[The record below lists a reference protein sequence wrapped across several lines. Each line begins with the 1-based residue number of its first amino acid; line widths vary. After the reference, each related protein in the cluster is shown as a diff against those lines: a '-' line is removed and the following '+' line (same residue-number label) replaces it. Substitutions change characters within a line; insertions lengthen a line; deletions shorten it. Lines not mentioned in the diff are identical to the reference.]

1 MARFLHSIAKP
12 LTAFVAGSFP
22 TTDLPVNP
30 LSLVFLNLEITRA
43 NPAAGAV
50 YKAVDDLLDNVTS
63 VVIKHKGENIIA
75 GSLKDLLV
83 VNMVTHQGRIGW
95 SNLTDVS
102 GAISRFTIPLGFGRK
117 RYDPLECF
125 PATSRGNLT
134 FDCVRAANPAS
145 FTALSLSLETV
156 ELIEAQPERY
166 LKYTPN
172 SQTAVVGTFD
182 QALPIGNKYAR
193 LVFFDTGLQT
203 LTTGVSSWGQVK
215 LLKDNVEQYYPLSD
229 AQTLAG
235 MLNSQ
240 LWSDGVFPG
249 HRHQT
254 VTAVAAGV
262 FADEADEAASKA
274 FRGYFQMDFD
284 PNRDEMYL
292 MDTAGAADI
301 KLRALGTSATA
312 VRVTPVE
319 IVTVKK

>member
-1 MARFLHSIAKP
+1 MRFLHSIAKP
-12 LTAFVAGSFP
+12 LTAFTAGAFA

-30 LSLVFLNLEITRA
+30 LSMLLLNFEITRA

-63 VVIKHKGENIIA
+63 IIVKHKGENIIA
-75 GSLKDLLV
+75 GTLKDLLV
-83 VNMVTHQGRIGW
+83 VNMMNHYSRIGW

-102 GAISRFTIPLGFGRK
+102 GAISRFTVPLCFGRK
-117 RYDPLECF
+117 RYDPNECF

-134 FDCVRAANPAS
+134 FDCTRAANPAS
-145 FTALSLSLETV
+145 FTALSLSIESV
-156 ELIEAQPERY
+156 ELIEANPAQY

-172 SQTAVVGTFD
+172 AQTAVVGQYD
-182 QALPIGNKYAR
+182 QALPIGNKYLR

-235 MLNSQ
+235 MLNTQ
-240 LWSDGVFPG
+240 IGSDGVFAG

-254 VTAVAAGV
+254 VTAVGAGV
-262 FADEADEAASKA
+262 FTDEADEAASKG

-284 PNRDEMYL
+284 PNNDDMYA

-301 KLRALGTSATA
+301 KIRAVGTSATA

-319 IVTVKK
+319 LVTVKK

>member
-1 MARFLHSIAKP
+1 MRFLQSIAKP
-12 LTAFVAGSFP
+12 LTSFVAGAFP

-30 LSLVFLNLEITRA
+30 LTLLFLNFEITRA

-63 VVIKHKGENIIA
+63 VIIKHKGENIIA
-75 GSLKDLLV
+75 GTLKDLLV
-83 VNMVTHQGRIGW
+83 VNMLNHGSRVGW

-102 GAISRFTIPLGFGRK
+102 GAISRFTIPLCFGRK
-117 RYDPLECF
+117 RYDPNECF

-134 FDCVRAANPAS
+134 LDITRAANPAS
-145 FTALSLSLETV
+145 FTALSLTVEAV
-156 ELIEAQPERY
+156 ELIEANPTQY

-172 SQTAVVGTFD
+172 AQTAVVGQFD
-182 QALPIGNKYAR
+182 QALPIGNKYLK

-203 LTTGVSSWGQVK
+203 LTTGLSSWGQVK

-235 MLNSQ
+235 MLMTQ
-240 LWSDGVFPG
+240 IASDGVFPG

-254 VTAVAAGV
+254 VTAVGAGV
-262 FADEADEAASKA
+262 FADEADEAASKG
-274 FRGYFQMDFD
+274 FRGYFCMDFD
-284 PNRDEMYL
+284 PNDDDMYA
-292 MDTAGAADI
+292 METAGAADVKI
-301 KLRALGTSATA
+301 RAVGTSATA

-319 IVTVKK
+319 LVTVKK